1 MKKKPVFK
9 KLRTIVLV
17 HEDLVPPDST
27 KGLSQKEISEWK
39 TEYDVISTLKKSG
52 HEVVPVGVYDD
63 LGVIQKALE
72 DVKPHIAFNL
82 LEEFHGYSL
91 FDQHVV
97 SYLELRSQKYTGCN
111 PRGLTLA
118 HDKALAKK
126 ILAYHRILTPG
137 FAVFSI
143 NRKVKRPKWLRFPLL
158 VKSLSEEGSVAI
170 SRASLVYDD
179 EKLEERVEFVH
190 RQTNTHAIAEEY
202 IQGRELYVAVLG
214 NERLQ
219 AFTPWEL
226 FVNKLPDGAP
236 LIATMKVKWDYTYQ
250 EKVGVIT
257 QAAELSSDLTK
268 QILHLAKRCYRIL
281 HLSGYARLDY
291 RLKDDGSIYMLEAN
305 PNPNISDGEDFAASA
320 RTMGI
325 DYDSLLQKIMT
336 LGLSYKPTF

>member
-1 MKKKPVFK
+1 MKKKEVK
-9 KLRTIVLV
+9 KLRVIVLV
-17 HEDLVPPDST
+17 HEDLVPPDSIE
-27 KGLSQKEISEWK
+27 GLSPKEIQEWK
-39 TEYDVISTLKKSG
+39 TEYDVISTLKKIG
-52 HEVVPVGVYDD
+52 HEVVPVGVYGD

-126 ILAYHRILTPG
+126 ILAYHRIYLPR
-137 FAVFSI
+137 FVVFPL
-143 NRKVKRPKWLRFPLL
+143 NRKVRRPDWLEFPLL

-179 EKLEERVEFVH
+179 EKLAERVEFVH
-190 RQTNTHAIAEEY
+190 RQTTTHAIAEQY
-202 IQGRELYVAVLG
+202 IEGRELYVAVLG

-219 AFTPWEL
+219 AFHPWEL
-226 FVNKLPDGAP
+226 FLDKLPEGAP
-236 LIATMKVKWDYTYQ
+236 LIATTRVKWDYKYQ
-250 EKVGVIT
+250 EKVGVVT
-257 QAAELSSDLTK
+257 KAAQLTPELSSYV
-268 QILHLAKRCYRIL
+268 KRLSKRIYRLL

-291 RLKDDGSIYMLEAN
+291 RLTDDGKLYMLEAN

-320 RTMGI
+320 LKAGI
-325 DYDSLLQKIMT
+325 SYEMLLQKIIT
-336 LGLSYKPTF
+336 LGLSYKRSF

>member
-1 MKKKPVFK
+1 MNKNAIK
-9 KLRTIVLV
+9 KLRAIVLV
-17 HEDLVPPDST
+17 HGDLVPPDSIE
-27 KGLSQKEISEWK
+27 GLSQKEIQEWK
-39 TEYDVISTLKKSG
+39 TEYDVITTLKKIG
-52 HEVVPVGVYDD
+52 HDVVPVGVYGD

-72 DVKPHIAFNL
+72 DIKPHIAFNL

-97 SYLELRSQKYTGCN
+97 SYLELRRQRYTGCN

-126 ILAYHRILTPG
+126 ILSYHRILLPR
-137 FAVFSI
+137 FAVFPI
-143 NRKVKRPKWLRFPLL
+143 NRKARRPEWLQFPLL

-170 SRASLVYDD
+170 SRASLVHDD
-179 EKLEERVEFVH
+179 EKLAERVEFVH
-190 RQTNTHAIAEEY
+190 RQTNTHAIAEQY
-202 IQGRELYVAVLG
+202 IEGRELYVSVLG

-226 FVNKLPDGAP
+226 FVSKLPEGAP
-236 LIATMKVKWDYTYQ
+236 LIATMKVKWDYKYQ

-257 QAAELSSDLTK
+257 KAAQLTPELSE
-268 QILHLAKRCYRIL
+268 QVKRLSKRIYRAL

-291 RLKDDGSIYMLEAN
+291 RLTDDGKLYMLEAN

-320 RTMGI
+320 LKADISYET
-325 DYDSLLQKIMT
+325 LLQKIIT
-336 LGLSYKPTF
+336 LGLSYKRSF

>member
-1 MKKKPVFK
+1 MKKKPIFK
-9 KLRTIVLV
+9 KLRAIVLV
-17 HEDLVPPDST
+17 HEDLVPPDSIQ
-27 KGLSQKEISEWK
+27 GLTQKEISPWK

-63 LGVIQKALE
+63 LGAIQRALE
-72 DVKPHIAFNL
+72 EVKPHIAFNL

-97 SYLELRSQKYTGCN
+97 SFLELRKQKYTGCN

-126 ILAYHRILTPG
+126 ILTYHRIPTPR

-143 NRKVKRPKWLRFPLL
+143 NRKVKRPKWLQFPLL

-219 AFTPWEL
+219 AFIPWEL
-226 FVNKLPDGAP
+226 FVSKLPDGAP

-250 EKVGVIT
+250 EKVGVT
-257 QAAELSSDLTK
+257 TKAADISADLTK
-268 QILHLAKRCYRIL
+268 QILRLAKRCYRIL

-291 RLKDDGSIYMLEAN
+291 RLKDDGTIYMLEAN
-305 PNPNISDGEDFAASA
+305 PNPNISYGEDFAASA
-320 RTMGI
+320 LTMGI
-325 DYDSLLQKIMT
+325 DYEGLMQKIMT